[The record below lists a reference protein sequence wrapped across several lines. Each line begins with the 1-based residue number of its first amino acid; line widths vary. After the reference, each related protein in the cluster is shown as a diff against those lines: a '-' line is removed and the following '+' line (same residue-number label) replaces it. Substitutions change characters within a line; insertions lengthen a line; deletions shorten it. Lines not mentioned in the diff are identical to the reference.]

1 MAKLAA
7 LAAVAA
13 LAARGVA
20 GDACYD
26 KQVPVRSLQSSR
38 VPELMDFDE
47 WALKFGKVRLVGRL
61 PRACA
66 TRPVP
71 LRVSAVSPPP
81 PAGML
86 RCAPPRTTPAHRRL
100 PYIGAVPVVCA
111 DPSPACRRTSRAST
125 ARRSRRRSRAT
136 WRSSRRTTRSTT
148 RAA

>member
-81 PAGML
+81 PRGDAAL
-86 RCAPPRTTPAHRRL
+86 
-100 PYIGAVPVVCA
+100 
-111 DPSPACRRTSRAST
+111 
-125 ARRSRRRSRAT
+125 RAT
-136 WRSSRRTTRSTT
+136 THHASAQTVALYRGRPRGVC
-148 RAA
+148 